1 MDSDCEITRALLLVA
16 RRCIP
21 VTSSNALVTSC
32 YYIVVT
38 YYCSCFSKVPFAT
51 AQAGRGS
58 RCRRPRGPGGR
69 WELSWRP
76 YGRDAGGQRP
86 GPKGKEDRRRTEGP
100 KRWMLEGPAQTH
112 VALFFTK
119 CSACSLQ
126 PDANFFSCTPC
137 CFPGWGKGDSWLN
150 RARKPCTRAT

>member
-86 GPKGKEDRRRTEGP
+86 GPKGKEDRRRTEGGP
-100 KRWMLEGPAQTH
+100 KDRSGGCWKGPHKLMLHYFPQSVQHAACSRMQTSS
-112 VALFFTK
+112 VALLAAF
-119 CSACSLQ
+119 Q
-126 PDANFFSCTPC
+126 V
-137 CFPGWGKGDSWLN
+137 G
-150 RARKPCTRAT
+150 ARETLG